1 MHSFLIHQRGDHV
14 GVAVRD
20 VDAGERAV
28 AVFLDDD
35 STIEV
40 DVAHAVPLGHKVAVA
55 DLDAGATVLKYGTAI
70 GTTPQGFQIGHY
82 VHTHN
87 LRSARW

>member
-1 MHSFLIHQRGDHV
+1 MHAFLIHHHGDHV

-20 VDAGERAV
+20 VAAGERAV
-28 AVFLDDD
+28 AVYLDDD
-35 STIEV
+35 EAVEV
-40 DVAHAVPLGHKVAVA
+40 DVVEAVPLGHKVAVA
-55 DLDAGATVLKYGTAI
+55 DAAPGASVLKYGLPI
-70 GTTPQGFQIGHY
+70 GTSPQGFHAGEY